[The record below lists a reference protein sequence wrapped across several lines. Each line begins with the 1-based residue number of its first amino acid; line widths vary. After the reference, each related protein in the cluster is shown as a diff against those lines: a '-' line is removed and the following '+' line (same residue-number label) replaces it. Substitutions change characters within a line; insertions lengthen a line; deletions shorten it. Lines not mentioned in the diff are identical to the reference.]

1 MLPFQWKTRK
11 HAMEKITG
19 EQTVLSKQAMPCSV
33 EDGAS
38 EPESWALTRLS
49 KPMISTNLS

>member
-19 EQTVLSKQAMPCSV
+19 VQTVLSKQAMPCSV